1 MANIIPTPGASR
13 LERMPAGRI
22 HEAINLGAL
31 GLLSASYVYEQN
43 HLGVSEPAAFGFAA
57 AYLIGTFLVTP
68 DLDLAEQRVRAK
80 GNWGVLGWLWV
91 PYGLIF
97 SHRGW
102 SHTWIVGPLTRL
114 VYMVLMGALLWFGG
128 EALLHYLGA
137 QLDLRGQVRL
147 PPEQVLYS
155 AAAGY
160 FASQWMHLL
169 ADGIWPDVGFR
180 RARR

>member
-1 MANIIPTPGASR
+1 MANTTRSR
-13 LERMPAGRI
+13 RTGTLEPMPAGRV

-31 GLLSASYVYEQN
+31 GLLSASYLYHGD

-114 VYMVLMGALLWFGG
+114 AYMALMGALLWFGG
-128 EALLHYLGA
+128 EALLQYLGV

-147 PPEQVLYS
+147 PPGPVLYS
-155 AAAGY
+155 AVAGY
-160 FASQWMHLL
+160 FAAQWLHLV
-169 ADGIWPDVGFR
+169 ADGIWPDAGFR